1 MEAAKKHLFVKL
13 AFVSLISCNFF
24 QMFFALRVDRSVVI
38 QTIIFL
44 LGICVLSIAFKKSLV
59 HDRQGSDPVKIKRI
73 CFCLSLLAAIF
84 SVLFW
89 SICFYHQRYTNIAI
103 SMARFCCVLLFCLGI
118 YGTFKG
124 FKSDRKWLSIYILCI
139 TLMFLLS
146 TFLWI
151 ICDMPTTSL
160 TETMQRH
167 HLYALVGVLGSILG
181 LWSTRWCFYK

>member
-1 MEAAKKHLFVKL
+1 
-13 AFVSLISCNFF
+13 
-24 QMFFALRVDRSVVI
+24 MFFALRVDRSVVI